1 MIPVGS
7 AIALKNLR
15 IETMNTWTLDSAHSQ
30 IEFAVKHMMVTTV
43 RGQFRKFT
51 TEVEFDEENPANS
64 SVVANIDA
72 SSIDTG
78 MEARDAHLRSADFLD
93 VEANPE
99 LTFRSTSI
107 DKSGDG
113 YKIHGD
119 LTIRGET
126 RPVTLEA
133 EIGGV
138 VPNLQGGRRAGI
150 SASTKISRKAWGL
163 TWNVAMEAG
172 GLLVGDDIKISL
184 EIAMVAAEAAAEKET
199 VGAAA

>member
-1 MIPVGS
+1 
-7 AIALKNLR
+7 
-15 IETMNTWTLDSAHSQ
+15 MNAWTLDSAHSQ

-43 RGQFRKFT
+43 RGQFRQFT
-51 TEVEFDEENPANS
+51 TEVEFDEEHPEHS

-72 SSIDTG
+72 SSIETG
-78 MEARDAHLRSADFLD
+78 MEARDAHLTSADFLD
-93 VEANPE
+93 AENYPK

-107 DKSGDG
+107 EKHGDS
-113 YKIHGD
+113 YKIYGD

-126 RPVTLEA
+126 RPVALDA

-138 VPNLQGGRRAGI
+138 VPNMQGGRRAGF

-163 TWNVAMEAG
+163 TWNVAMETG
-172 GLLVGDDIKISL
+172 GLLVGDEIKISL
-184 EIAMVAAEAAAEKET
+184 EVALVAAEVASEKVA